1 MGQSI
6 QECRPS
12 KICGKQPL
20 KNFIWSILEYPDP
33 YELMCLLLEVIL
45 IIIIIMMMMMMMMMM
60 TMIIKIICWTI
71 FYKGSEEFSVSV
83 NKEILKSTMKFLK
96 ALKCFDVPLFWPVKN
111 FLTLV
116 IMLQN
121 GQTSLKILKYV
132 WPFCNIMKERVN
144 VLLSLL
150 PSFCVHVSVQNLLK
164 AVYYF

>member
-33 YELMCLLLEVIL
+33 YELMRLLLEVIL
-45 IIIIIMMMMMMMMMM
+45 MIIMMMMMMMMMIIIII
-60 TMIIKIICWTI
+60 IIKIICWTV
-71 FYKGSEEFSVSV
+71 FCKGSEEFSVSV

-96 ALKCFDVPLFWPVKN
+96 ELKCFDVPLYWPVRN

-150 PSFCVHVSVQNLLK
+150 SSFCVHVSVQNLLK

>member
-45 IIIIIMMMMMMMMMM
+45 IIIMMMMMMMMVMII
-60 TMIIKIICWTI
+60 IIKIICWTI

-96 ALKCFDVPLFWPVKN
+96 ALKCFDVPLF
-111 FLTLV
+111 
-116 IMLQN
+116 
-121 GQTSLKILKYV
+121 
-132 WPFCNIMKERVN
+132 
-144 VLLSLL
+144 
-150 PSFCVHVSVQNLLK
+150 
-164 AVYYF
+164 